1 MEEIWK
7 DVEGYEGLY
16 RVSNF
21 GRIYGVKSKTIL
33 KPRKARNTDTVYLS
47 KGGMDRHLA
56 VCRIVAQAFVC
67 NKYNYENVRHLDG
80 NNENNRADNLM
91 WVPRTI
97 YNVGVVDV
105 HNIDYDHDP
114 SFIAWKG
121 MIWRCYCSDD
131 NTAKW
136 YQDCNVCD
144 EWLVFSNFNKWFKE
158 QSDYKDGYCLDKDIL
173 VKGNK
178 VYSPETCCFV
188 PHEINTAIL
197 VRKGTTYDLPH
208 GVTYDKRNG
217 KYIGHG
223 THCKRKYFDNPNDA
237 HAYFKEKKEKYV
249 KYIAKKYYTEGK
261 ISKNVYESLINF
273 TVE

>member
-7 DVEGYEGLY
+7 DIEGYEGLY

-33 KPRKARNTDTVYLS
+33 KPRKARNTDAVYLS
-47 KGGMDRHLA
+47 KDGRDRHLA

-105 HNIDYDHDP
+105 HNIDYKKDA
-114 SFIAWKG
+114 SYIAWKG
-121 MIWRCYCSDD
+121 MIWRCYCSTS
-131 NTAKW
+131 NKTKC
-136 YQDCNVCD
+136 YEGCYVCE
-144 EWLVFSNFNKWFKE
+144 EWLVYSNFRKWFKE
-158 QSDYKDGYCLDKDIL
+158 QSDYKEGYQLDKDIL

-188 PHEINTAIL
+188 PQEINTAIL
-197 VRKGTTYDLPH
+197 LRKGEKYNLPH
-208 GVTYDKRNG
+208 GVSYDKRKG

-237 HAYFKEKKEKYV
+237 HAYFKEKK
-249 KYIAKKYYTEGK
+249 
-261 ISKNVYESLINF
+261 KN
-273 TVE
+273 T